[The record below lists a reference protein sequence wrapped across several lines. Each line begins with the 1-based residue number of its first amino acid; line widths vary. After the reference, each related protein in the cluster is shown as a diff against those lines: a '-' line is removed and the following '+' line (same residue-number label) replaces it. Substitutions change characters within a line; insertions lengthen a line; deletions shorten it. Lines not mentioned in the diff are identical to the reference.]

1 MLSRPIAA
9 TRALP
14 DGFAV
19 DRRPSTVGSSPF
31 RSSILGS
38 STFGSFPLRVVHPRV
53 VAGPLTP
60 GGPGPVVATIQ
71 PARPPGRYPIPPAI
85 RSRTVAVFIGS
96 PWVRVTLIVN
106 VLQVLLVTT
115 TLYFVAVGLWVWK
128 IEDLIE
134 RSTRREAAT
143 EGR

>member
-1 MLSRPIAA
+1 
-9 TRALP
+9 
-14 DGFAV
+14 
-19 DRRPSTVGSSPF
+19 
-31 RSSILGS
+31 
-38 STFGSFPLRVVHPRV
+38 
-53 VAGPLTP
+53 
-60 GGPGPVVATIQ
+60 
-71 PARPPGRYPIPPAI
+71 
-85 RSRTVAVFIGS
+85 
-96 PWVRVTLIVN
+96 VRVTLIVN